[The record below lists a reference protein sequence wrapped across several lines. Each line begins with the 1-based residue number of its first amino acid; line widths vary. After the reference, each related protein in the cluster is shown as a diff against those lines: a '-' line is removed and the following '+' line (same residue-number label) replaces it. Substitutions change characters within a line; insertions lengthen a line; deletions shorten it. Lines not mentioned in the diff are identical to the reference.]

1 MLEGDPRLLAVGTP
15 LHVGATVRRVAE
27 RKGTDERPVV
37 RLEGVEGR
45 SAAEALTG
53 ASLAVAIADAPALG
67 PGEYWAHELE
77 GCAVVS
83 GDRAVGVV
91 RRLVAL
97 PSCEALAVERPDGG
111 ELLVPLVSDAV
122 RSIDAAA
129 RRIDVDLAF
138 LGEG

>member
-1 MLEGDPRLLAVGTP
+1 VLEGDPRLLAVGTP

-37 RLEGVEGR
+37 RLEGVADR
-45 SAAEALTG
+45 AAAEALTG
-53 ASLAVAIADAPALG
+53 AALAVAVADAPALE
-67 PGEYWAHELE
+67 PGEYWAHQLE
-77 GCAVVS
+77 GCVVVS
-83 GDRAVGVV
+83 GEVAVGVV

-111 ELLVPLVSDAV
+111 ELLVPLVADAV
-122 RSIDAAA
+122 RSIDAGA

>member
-1 MLEGDPRLLAVGTP
+1 
-15 LHVGATVRRVAE
+15 VRRVAE

-37 RLEGVEGR
+37 RLEGVGDRE
-45 SAAEALTG
+45 AAEALRG
-53 ASLAVAIADAPALG
+53 VPIAVAVADAPALE
-67 PGEYWAHELE
+67 PGEYWAHQLE

-83 GDRAVGVV
+83 GEVAVGVV

-122 RSIDAAA
+122 RSIDVAA
-129 RRIDVDLAF
+129 RRIDVDLVF